1 MTDKIRKSY
10 RLSEDILQIIEKTKA
25 EQNLKTETDAVE
37 YMIREHDQR
46 HQQTISDADVRRIA
60 EMVGGKIR
68 EMYQG
73 KQERILRAASAG
85 EHYAFLI
92 LDAINTLLYDANAAF
107 LIPAFG
113 EMQHK
118 VLQESEENY
127 RTRIDRNKQIT
138 DDRRRRGGK

>member
-1 MTDKIRKSY
+1 MAEKIHAAY
-10 RLSEDILQIIEKTKA
+10 RLPEDVHQIIETTRKEQGLSTK
-25 EQNLKTETDAVE
+25 TDAVVH
-37 YMIREHDQR
+37 MIRDYDRRQK
-46 HQQTISDADVRRIA
+46 QVISDDDMRRMA
-60 EMVGGKIR
+60 NMVCSSIDA
-68 EMYQG
+68 MYQG
-73 KQERILRAASAG
+73 KQERILRAASGG

-127 RTRIDRNKQIT
+127 RKRIERNKQIK